1 MRYRS
6 NYSLSPEGATG
17 GWRALRSLLPYL
29 WPREAPSLRARVV
42 LAMVMLFA
50 ARAASVYIPVFYAR
64 AVDELAPDDIGLI
77 AVPVALILA
86 YGAARVLSLAFN
98 EARDAI
104 FVNVAERAIRTI
116 ALEVFRHLHALSLRF
131 HLGRQTGRLSQA
143 LDRGTRAISL
153 LLRFSLF
160 SIIPTAVELVLVF
173 VILWNMLDAVI
184 ALTTMATVVL
194 YIAYTLV
201 VTEWRIKF
209 RRRMNEE
216 EGQASNKSIDSLLNF
231 ETVKYFGNEAHE
243 ARRLDEALQ
252 GYERAAV
259 MNQVSLSL
267 LNVGQAAIIAVGL
280 TAVMLLSA
288 WGIVAGTMTIGGFV
302 LANTY
307 LMQLYQPLNVFGFIY
322 REIKQALIDIE
333 EMFGLLDESDEI
345 ADTPEARDL
354 VVEGGRIEFD
364 DVAFGYDARRPI
376 LEEVSFTIPAGC
388 TLAIVGPSGGG
399 KSTVSRLLF
408 RFYEVDGGA
417 VRIDGQDV
425 RAITKSSLR
434 AAIGIVPQDTVL
446 FNDTIYYNIAYG
458 RPDATPAEVE
468 RAARLARIHDFIV
481 STPDGYQTVVGERG
495 LKLSGG
501 EKQRVSIAR
510 TVLKDPRSSSSTRR
524 LQPSIPRPSAR
535 FSRTCGS
542 SRAGARRSA
551 SRTDCRRSSTPTR
564 SSSSTQGASSSGVGT
579 TSSSRSTARTPTCG
593 AASRRPTAAAWPPAR
608 PRTRRCSRRD
618 GERANAATFRRPRS
632 RGRRRVPR
640 ESSPGLL
647 QSSRIGYE
655 PSSSCVSGPT
665 SAGENTHTMRMS
677 VPASMRCGSCRSRAY
692 IVPGRSR
699 CAVPVAR
706 SVSTPSPSMTR
717 LASTWFLYCMVCDEP
732 AATVV

>member
-1 MRYRS
+1 MTDTEAGPADRTAAGGRRGARTPDGTPMRR
-6 NYSLSPEGATG
+6 LSGFPGSGEGATG
-17 GWRALRSLLPYL
+17 GWRVLRSVLPYL
-29 WPREAPSLRARVV
+29 WPRGAPSLRVRVV
-42 LAMVMLFA
+42 LAMAALFA
-50 ARAASVYIPVFYAR
+50 ARVASVYIPVFYAR
-64 AVDELAPDDIGLI
+64 AVDALSLDDAGLI
-77 AVPVALILA
+77 AVPFALVFA
-86 YGAARVLSLAFN
+86 YGAARILSLAFN

-143 LDRGTRAISL
+143 ISRGTRAISL

-160 SIIPTAVELVLVF
+160 SIFPTAIELVLVF
-173 VILWNMLDAVI
+173 VILWNMLDAAI

-194 YIAYTLV
+194 YVVYTLV

-216 EGQASNKSIDSLLNF
+216 EGRASNKSIDSLLNF
-231 ETVKYFGNEAHE
+231 ETVKYFGNEGHE
-243 ARRLDEALQ
+243 ERRLDDALQ

-267 LNVGQAAIIAVGL
+267 LNIGQAAIIAAGL

-288 WGIVAGTMTIGGFV
+288 YGIVAGTMTIGGFV

-307 LMQLYQPLNVFGFIY
+307 LMQLYQPLNIFGFIY

-333 EMFGLLDESDEI
+333 EMFDLLDESDEVPD
-345 ADTPEARDL
+345 APEAGSL
-354 VVEGGRIEFD
+354 VVDGGRIEFD
-364 DVAFGYDARRPI
+364 GVAFGYDSRRPL
-376 LEEVSFTIPAGC
+376 LEDVSFAIPAGR
-388 TLAIVGPSGGG
+388 TLAIVGPSGAG

-408 RFYEVDGGA
+408 RFYDVDGGA

-425 RAITKSSLR
+425 REVTRSSLR

-501 EKQRVSIAR
+501 EKQRVAIAR
-510 TVLKDPRSSSSTRR
+510 TVLKN
-524 LQPSIPRPSAR
+524 PSILILDEATSALD
-535 FSRTCGS
+535 SET
-542 SRAGARRSA
+542 
-551 SRTDCRRSSTPTR
+551 
-564 SSSSTQGASSSGVGT
+564 
-579 TSSSRSTARTPTCG
+579 
-593 AASRRPTAAAWPPAR
+593 
-608 PRTRRCSRRD
+608 
-618 GERANAATFRRPRS
+618 EREIQQNLRELS
-632 RGRRRVPR
+632 RGRTTLSIAHRLSTIVDAHEILVLEAGHIVERGRHHELVALDGRYADMWRRQQ
-640 ESSPGLL
+640 ESDD
-647 QSSRIGYE
+647 
-655 PSSSCVSGPT
+655 
-665 SAGENTHTMRMS
+665 
-677 VPASMRCGSCRSRAY
+677 
-692 IVPGRSR
+692 
-699 CAVPVAR
+699 
-706 SVSTPSPSMTR
+706 TPP
-717 LASTWFLYCMVCDEP
+717 LE
-732 AATVV
+732 AATEGRMP

>member
-1 MRYRS
+1 MKYRS
-6 NYSLSPEGATG
+6 NYALSPEAATG

-29 WPREAPSLRARVV
+29 WPRGEPSLRTRVV
-42 LAMVMLFA
+42 LAMLMLLA
-50 ARAASVYIPVFYAR
+50 ARAVSVYIPVFYAR
-64 AVDELAPDDIGLI
+64 AVDVLSPDDIGLI

-86 YGAARVLSLAFN
+86 YGGARVLSLAFN

-116 ALEVFRHLHALSLRF
+116 ALRVFRHLHALSLRF

-288 WGIVAGTMTIGGFV
+288 YGIVAGTMTIGGFV

-333 EMFGLLDESDEI
+333 EMFVLLDESDEI
-345 ADTPEARDL
+345 ADAPGARDL
-354 VVEGGRIEFD
+354 AVDGGRIEFD
-364 DVAFGYDARRPI
+364 GVAFGYDSRRP
-376 LEEVSFTIPAGC
+376 LLKDVSFTIPAGGS
-388 TLAIVGPSGGG
+388 LAIVGPSGAG

-458 RPDATPAEVE
+458 RPNATPAEVE

-510 TVLKDPRSSSSTRR
+510 TVLKDP
-524 LQPSIPRPSAR
+524 SILVLDEATSALD
-535 FSRTCGS
+535 
-542 SRAGARRSA
+542 SA
-551 SRTDCRRSSTPTR
+551 T
-564 SSSSTQGASSSGVGT
+564 
-579 TSSSRSTARTPTCG
+579 
-593 AASRRPTAAAWPPAR
+593 
-608 PRTRRCSRRD
+608 
-618 GERANAATFRRPRS
+618 EREIQQNLRELA
-632 RGRRRVPR
+632 RGRTTLSIAHRLSTIVDAREILVLDAGRIVERGRHDELIALDGTYADMWRRQQ
-640 ESSPGLL
+640 ESNGGGATP
-647 QSSRIGYE
+647 E
-655 PSSSCVSGPT
+655 P
-665 SAGENTHTMRMS
+665 AGETGVT
-677 VPASMRCGSCRSRAY
+677 A
-692 IVPGRSR
+692 
-699 CAVPVAR
+699 
-706 SVSTPSPSMTR
+706 
-717 LASTWFLYCMVCDEP
+717 
-732 AATVV
+732 

>member
-6 NYSLSPEGATG
+6 NYSVSDPGATG

-29 WPREAPSLRARVV
+29 WPRGEPSLRLRVV
-42 LAMVMLFA
+42 LAMAMLVA

-64 AVDELAPDDIGLI
+64 AVDALSPDDIDLI
-77 AVPVALILA
+77 ALPIALILA
-86 YGAARVLSLAFN
+86 YGAARILSLAFN

-160 SIIPTAVELVLVF
+160 SIIPTAIELVLVF

-184 ALTTMATVVL
+184 ALTTMVTVVL
-194 YIAYTLV
+194 YIAYTV
-201 VTEWRIKF
+201 MVTEWRIKF
-209 RRRMNEE
+209 RRRMNEQ
-216 EGQASNKSIDSLLNF
+216 EGRASSKSIDSLLNF

-243 ARRLDEALQ
+243 ARRLDEALRE
-252 GYERAAV
+252 YERAAV

-288 WGIVAGTMTIGGFV
+288 YGIVAGTMTIGGFV

-345 ADTPEARDL
+345 ADPPGARDL
-354 VVEGGRIEFD
+354 VVDGGRIEFD
-364 DVAFGYDARRPI
+364 RVAFGYDPRRPL
-376 LEEVSFTIPAGC
+376 LEDVSFTVPAGC
-388 TLAIVGPSGGG
+388 TLAIVGPSGAG

-408 RFYEVDGGA
+408 RFYDVDGGA

-425 RAITKSSLR
+425 REVVKSSLR

-458 RPDATPAEVE
+458 RPEATPAEIE

-481 STPDGYQTVVGERG
+481 TTPDGYQTVVGERG

-501 EKQRVSIAR
+501 EKQRVAIAR
-510 TVLKDPRSSSSTRR
+510 TVLKN
-524 LQPSIPRPSAR
+524 PSILVLDEATSALDSATER
-535 FSRTCGS
+535 EIQHNLRELARGRTTLS
-542 SRAGARRSA
+542 IAHRLSTIVDAHEILVLDAGRIVERGRHDALLALDGRYADMWRRQQESEGGDA
-551 SRTDCRRSSTPTR
+551 MAP
-564 SSSSTQGASSSGVGT
+564 
-579 TSSSRSTARTPTCG
+579 G
-593 AASRRPTAAAWPPAR
+593 AA
-608 PRTRRCSRRD
+608 
-618 GERANAATFRRPRS
+618 GEEV
-632 RGRRRVPR
+632 RV
-640 ESSPGLL
+640 
-647 QSSRIGYE
+647 
-655 PSSSCVSGPT
+655 T
-665 SAGENTHTMRMS
+665 S
-677 VPASMRCGSCRSRAY
+677 
-692 IVPGRSR
+692 
-699 CAVPVAR
+699 
-706 SVSTPSPSMTR
+706 
-717 LASTWFLYCMVCDEP
+717 
-732 AATVV
+732 

>member
-131 HLGRQTGRLSQA
+131 HLGRQTGRLAQA
-143 LDRGTRAISL
+143 IDRGTRAISL

-216 EGQASNKSIDSLLNF
+216 EGQASTKSIDSLLNF

-243 ARRLDEALQ
+243 ARRLDEALHE
-252 GYERAAV
+252 YERAAV
-259 MNQVSLSL
+259 MNQVSLSM

-288 WGIVAGTMTIGGFV
+288 YGIVAGTMTIGGFV

-345 ADTPEARDL
+345 ADAPEARDL
-354 VVEGGRIEFD
+354 VVDGGRIEFD
-364 DVAFGYDARRPI
+364 GVAFGYDPRRPL
-376 LEEVSFTIPAGC
+376 LEDVSFTVPAGR
-388 TLAIVGPSGGG
+388 TLAIVGPSGAG

-408 RFYEVDGGA
+408 RFYDVDGGA

-425 RAITKSSLR
+425 RAVVKSSLR

-510 TVLKDPRSSSSTRR
+510 TVLKDPSILVLDEATSALDSATEREIQQNLRELARGRTTLSIAHRLSTIVDAHEILVLGAGRIVERGRHDELVALDGTYADMWRR
-524 LQPSIPRPSAR
+524 QQE
-535 FSRTCGS
+535 TNG
-542 SRAGARRSA
+542 
-551 SRTDCRRSSTPTR
+551 
-564 SSSSTQGASSSGVGT
+564 SGVAAGT
-579 TSSSRSTARTPTCG
+579 TANEAVQPT
-593 AASRRPTAAAWPPAR
+593 
-608 PRTRRCSRRD
+608 
-618 GERANAATFRRPRS
+618 
-632 RGRRRVPR
+632 
-640 ESSPGLL
+640 
-647 QSSRIGYE
+647 
-655 PSSSCVSGPT
+655 
-665 SAGENTHTMRMS
+665 
-677 VPASMRCGSCRSRAY
+677 
-692 IVPGRSR
+692 
-699 CAVPVAR
+699 
-706 SVSTPSPSMTR
+706 
-717 LASTWFLYCMVCDEP
+717 
-732 AATVV
+732 

>member
-6 NYSLSPEGATG
+6 RFPAAEEGATG
-17 GWRALRSLLPYL
+17 GWRPLRSLLPYL
-29 WPREAPSLRARVV
+29 WPSGAPSLRLRVV
-42 LAMVMLFA
+42 LAMAMLLA
-50 ARAASVYIPVFYAR
+50 ARVASVYIPLFYAR
-64 AVDELAPDDIGLI
+64 AVDALSLDDVGLI
-77 AVPVALILA
+77 AVPFALVFA
-86 YGAARVLSLAFN
+86 YGAARILSLAFN

-173 VILWNMLDAVI
+173 VILWNMLGAAI

-194 YIAYTLV
+194 YIVYTLV

-216 EGQASNKSIDSLLNF
+216 EGRASTKSIDSLLNF

-333 EMFGLLDESDEI
+333 EMFGLLRESDEI
-345 ADTPEARDL
+345 AEASDARDL
-354 VVEGGRIEFD
+354 IVDGGRIEFD
-364 DVAFGYDARRPI
+364 GVAFGYDPRRPI
-376 LEEVSFTIPAGC
+376 LEDVSFTVPAD
-388 TLAIVGPSGGG
+388 APWRSW
-399 KSTVSRLLF
+399 
-408 RFYEVDGGA
+408 A
-417 VRIDGQDV
+417 
-425 RAITKSSLR
+425 
-434 AAIGIVPQDTVL
+434 
-446 FNDTIYYNIAYG
+446 
-458 RPDATPAEVE
+458 RPAP
-468 RAARLARIHDFIV
+468 
-481 STPDGYQTVVGERG
+481 G
-495 LKLSGG
+495 
-501 EKQRVSIAR
+501 
-510 TVLKDPRSSSSTRR
+510 
-524 LQPSIPRPSAR
+524 
-535 FSRTCGS
+535 
-542 SRAGARRSA
+542 
-551 SRTDCRRSSTPTR
+551 
-564 SSSSTQGASSSGVGT
+564 
-579 TSSSRSTARTPTCG
+579 
-593 AASRRPTAAAWPPAR
+593 SRR
-608 PRTRRCSRRD
+608 
-618 GERANAATFRRPRS
+618 
-632 RGRRRVPR
+632 
-640 ESSPGLL
+640 
-647 QSSRIGYE
+647 
-655 PSSSCVSGPT
+655 
-665 SAGENTHTMRMS
+665 
-677 VPASMRCGSCRSRAY
+677 
-692 IVPGRSR
+692 
-699 CAVPVAR
+699 
-706 SVSTPSPSMTR
+706 
-717 LASTWFLYCMVCDEP
+717 
-732 AATVV
+732 

>member
-6 NYSLSPEGATG
+6 RFPAAEEGATG
-17 GWRALRSLLPYL
+17 GWRPLRSLLPYL
-29 WPREAPSLRARVV
+29 WPSGAPSLRLRVV
-42 LAMVMLFA
+42 LAMTMLLA
-50 ARAASVYIPVFYAR
+50 ARVASVYIPLFYAR
-64 AVDELAPDDIGLI
+64 AVDALSLDDVGLI
-77 AVPVALILA
+77 AVPFALVFA
-86 YGAARVLSLAFN
+86 YGAARILSLTFN

-160 SIIPTAVELVLVF
+160 SIIPTAIELVLVF
-173 VILWNMLDAVI
+173 VILWNMLDAAI
-184 ALTTMATVVL
+184 ALTTMGTVVL

-216 EGQASNKSIDSLLNF
+216 EGRASTKSIDSLLNF

-243 ARRLDEALQ
+243 AGRLDEALQ

-333 EMFGLLDESDEI
+333 EMFRLLRESDEI
-345 ADTPEARDL
+345 GEAPDARDL
-354 VVEGGRIEFD
+354 IVDGGRIEFD
-364 DVAFGYDARRPI
+364 GVAFGYDPRRPI
-376 LEEVSFTIPAGC
+376 LEDVSFTVPAGR
-388 TLAIVGPSGGG
+388 TLAIVGPSGAG

-425 RAITKSSLR
+425 RQVTKSSLR

-458 RPDATPAEVE
+458 RPGATPAEIE

-481 STPDGYQTVVGERG
+481 STPDGYQTMVGERG

-501 EKQRVSIAR
+501 EKQRVAIAR
-510 TVLKDPRSSSSTRR
+510 TVLKN
-524 LQPSIPRPSAR
+524 PSILVLDEATSALDSATER
-535 FSRTCGS
+535 EIQHNLRELSRGRTTLSIAHRLSTIVDAHEILVLDAGS
-542 SRAGARRSA
+542 VVERGRHDELVARDGRYADMWRRQQESNGNGDAALAAA
-551 SRTDCRRSSTPTR
+551 SE
-564 SSSSTQGASSSGVGT
+564 A
-579 TSSSRSTARTPTCG
+579 G
-593 AASRRPTAAAWPPAR
+593 AAS
-608 PRTRRCSRRD
+608 
-618 GERANAATFRRPRS
+618 
-632 RGRRRVPR
+632 
-640 ESSPGLL
+640 
-647 QSSRIGYE
+647 
-655 PSSSCVSGPT
+655 
-665 SAGENTHTMRMS
+665 
-677 VPASMRCGSCRSRAY
+677 
-692 IVPGRSR
+692 
-699 CAVPVAR
+699 
-706 SVSTPSPSMTR
+706 
-717 LASTWFLYCMVCDEP
+717 
-732 AATVV
+732 

>member
-1 MRYRS
+1 MAGVRRAAARKTPDTIPMRYRS
-6 NYSLSPEGATG
+6 NFAVSDAGATG

-29 WPREAPSLRARVV
+29 WPRRAPALRLRVV
-42 LAMVMLFA
+42 LAMAMLLA
-50 ARAASVYIPVFYAR
+50 ARVTAVYIPVFYAQ
-64 AVDELAPDDIGLI
+64 AVDALSPDDIGLI
-77 AVPVALILA
+77 ALPIALILA

-160 SIIPTAVELVLVF
+160 SIIPTAIELVLVF

-184 ALTTMATVVL
+184 ALTTMVTVVL
-194 YIAYTLV
+194 YIAYTV
-201 VTEWRIKF
+201 MVTEWRIKF
-209 RRRMNEE
+209 RRRMNEQ
-216 EGQASNKSIDSLLNF
+216 EGRASSKSIDSLLNF

-243 ARRLDEALQ
+243 ARRLDEALRE
-252 GYERAAV
+252 YERAAV

-288 WGIVAGTMTIGGFV
+288 FGIVAGTMTIGGFV

-345 ADTPEARDL
+345 ADAPQARDL
-354 VVEGGRIEFD
+354 VVDGGRIEFD
-364 DVAFGYDARRPI
+364 RVAFGYDPRRPL
-376 LEEVSFTIPAGC
+376 LEDVSFTVPAGR
-388 TLAIVGPSGGG
+388 TLAIVGPSGAG

-408 RFYEVDGGA
+408 RFYDVDGGA

-425 RAITKSSLR
+425 RDVLKSSLR

-458 RPDATPAEVE
+458 RPDATPAEIE

-501 EKQRVSIAR
+501 EKQRVAIAR
-510 TVLKDPRSSSSTRR
+510 TVLKN
-524 LQPSIPRPSAR
+524 PSILVLDEATSALDSATER
-535 FSRTCGS
+535 EIQHNLRELARGRTTLS
-542 SRAGARRSA
+542 IAHRLSTIVDAHEILVLDAGRIVERGRHDALLALDGRYAEMWRRQQESEGG
-551 SRTDCRRSSTPTR
+551 D
-564 SSSSTQGASSSGVGT
+564 
-579 TSSSRSTARTPTCG
+579 
-593 AASRRPTAAAWPPAR
+593 AAAL
-608 PRTRRCSRRD
+608 D
-618 GERANAATFRRPRS
+618 
-632 RGRRRVPR
+632 V
-640 ESSPGLL
+640 
-647 QSSRIGYE
+647 
-655 PSSSCVSGPT
+655 
-665 SAGENTHTMRMS
+665 AGEAK
-677 VPASMRCGSCRSRAY
+677 V
-692 IVPGRSR
+692 
-699 CAVPVAR
+699 
-706 SVSTPSPSMTR
+706 
-717 LASTWFLYCMVCDEP
+717 
-732 AATVV
+732 TV

>member
-1 MRYRS
+1 MKYRS
-6 NYSLSPEGATG
+6 NHAVSRESATG
-17 GWRALRSLLPYL
+17 GWGALPSLLPYL
-29 WPREAPSLRARVV
+29 WPRGAPSLRVRVV
-42 LAMVMLFA
+42 LAMAMLLA
-50 ARAASVYIPVFYAR
+50 ARGVSVYIPVFYAR
-64 AVDELAPDDIGLI
+64 AVDVLSPDDIGLI

-116 ALEVFRHLHALSLRF
+116 ALQVFRHLHALSLRF

-288 WGIVAGTMTIGGFV
+288 YGIVAGTMTIGGFV

-345 ADTPEARDL
+345 ADAPAARDL
-354 VVEGGRIEFD
+354 AVDGGRIEFD
-364 DVAFGYDARRPI
+364 GVAFGYDPRRPL
-376 LEEVSFTIPAGC
+376 LEDVSFTVPAGS
-388 TLAIVGPSGGG
+388 TLAIVGPSGAG

-458 RPDATPAEVE
+458 RPEATPAQVE

-481 STPDGYQTVVGERG
+481 STPDGYRTVVGERG

-510 TVLKDPRSSSSTRR
+510 TVLKDPSILVLDEATSALDSATEREIQQNLRELARGRTTLSIAHRLSTIVDAQEILVLDAGRIAERGRHDELIALDGTYADMWRR
-524 LQPSIPRPSAR
+524 QQESNGGVAPTGAAANEAAQPS
-535 FSRTCGS
+535 
-542 SRAGARRSA
+542 
-551 SRTDCRRSSTPTR
+551 
-564 SSSSTQGASSSGVGT
+564 
-579 TSSSRSTARTPTCG
+579 
-593 AASRRPTAAAWPPAR
+593 
-608 PRTRRCSRRD
+608 
-618 GERANAATFRRPRS
+618 
-632 RGRRRVPR
+632 
-640 ESSPGLL
+640 
-647 QSSRIGYE
+647 
-655 PSSSCVSGPT
+655 
-665 SAGENTHTMRMS
+665 
-677 VPASMRCGSCRSRAY
+677 
-692 IVPGRSR
+692 
-699 CAVPVAR
+699 
-706 SVSTPSPSMTR
+706 
-717 LASTWFLYCMVCDEP
+717 
-732 AATVV
+732 

>member
-6 NYSLSPEGATG
+6 RFPATEEGATG
-17 GWRALRSLLPYL
+17 GWRPLRSLLPYL
-29 WPREAPSLRARVV
+29 WPSGAPSLRLRVV
-42 LAMVMLFA
+42 LAMAMLLA
-50 ARAASVYIPVFYAR
+50 ARVASVYIPLFYAR
-64 AVDELAPDDIGLI
+64 AVDALSLDDVGLI
-77 AVPVALILA
+77 AVPFALVFA
-86 YGAARVLSLAFN
+86 YGAARILSLAFN

-160 SIIPTAVELVLVF
+160 SIIPTVIELVLVF
-173 VILWNMLDAVI
+173 VILWNMLDAAI

-194 YIAYTLV
+194 YIVYTLV

-216 EGQASNKSIDSLLNF
+216 EGRASTKSIDSLLNF

-243 ARRLDEALQ
+243 ARRLDEAFQ

-288 WGIVAGTMTIGGFV
+288 FGIVAGTLTIGGFV

-307 LMQLYQPLNVFGFIY
+307 LMQLYQPLNIFGFIY

-333 EMFGLLDESDEI
+333 EMFGLLRESDEI
-345 ADTPEARDL
+345 GDAPDARDL
-354 VVEGGRIEFD
+354 IVDGGRIEFD
-364 DVAFGYDARRPI
+364 GVAFGYDPRRPI
-376 LEEVSFTIPAGC
+376 LEDVSFTVPAGR
-388 TLAIVGPSGGG
+388 TLAIVGPSGAG

-425 RAITKSSLR
+425 RQITKSSLR

-458 RPDATPAEVE
+458 RPGATPAEIE

-481 STPDGYQTVVGERG
+481 STPDGYQTMVGERG

-501 EKQRVSIAR
+501 EKQRVAIAR
-510 TVLKDPRSSSSTRR
+510 TVLKN
-524 LQPSIPRPSAR
+524 PSILVLDEATSALDSATER
-535 FSRTCGS
+535 EIQNNLRELARGRTTLSIAHRLSTIVDAHEILVLDAGS
-542 SRAGARRSA
+542 IVERGRHDELVA
-551 SRTDCRRSSTPTR
+551 
-564 SSSSTQGASSSGVGT
+564 
-579 TSSSRSTARTPTCG
+579 
-593 AASRRPTAAAWPPAR
+593 
-608 PRTRRCSRRD
+608 RD
-618 GERANAATFRRPRS
+618 GRYADMWRRQQESNGGNAMPD
-632 RGRRRVPR
+632 
-640 ESSPGLL
+640 E
-647 QSSRIGYE
+647 
-655 PSSSCVSGPT
+655 
-665 SAGENTHTMRMS
+665 AG
-677 VPASMRCGSCRSRAY
+677 
-692 IVPGRSR
+692 
-699 CAVPVAR
+699 VPV
-706 SVSTPSPSMTR
+706 
-717 LASTWFLYCMVCDEP
+717 
-732 AATVV
+732 

>member
-1 MRYRS
+1 MRPISRF
-6 NYSLSPEGATG
+6 PVPEEGATG
-17 GWRALRSLLPYL
+17 GWHALRSLLPYL
-29 WPREAPSLRARVV
+29 WPREAPSLRLRVV
-42 LAMVMLFA
+42 LAMAMLFA
-50 ARAASVYIPVFYAR
+50 ARVVSVYIPVFYAQ
-64 AVDELAPDDIGLI
+64 AVDALSPDDIGLI
-77 AVPVALILA
+77 AVPLALILA

-143 LDRGTRAISL
+143 LDRGTRAVSL

-160 SIIPTAVELVLVF
+160 SIIPTAIELVLVF
-173 VILWNMLDAVI
+173 VILWNMLDAAI

-209 RRRMNEE
+209 RRRMNEQ
-216 EGQASNKSIDSLLNF
+216 EGRASNKSIDSLLNF
-231 ETVKYFGNEAHE
+231 ETVKYFGNETHE

-252 GYERAAV
+252 EYESAAV
-259 MNQVSLSL
+259 MNQVSLSM

-288 WGIVAGTMTIGGFV
+288 YGIVAGTMTIGGFV

-345 ADTPEARDL
+345 AEAPDAREL
-354 VVEGGRIEFD
+354 VVDGGRIEFD
-364 DVAFGYDARRPI
+364 GAGFGYDARRP
-376 LEEVSFTIPAGC
+376 LLQDVSFTIPAGQ
-388 TLAIVGPSGGG
+388 TLAIVGPSGAG

-408 RFYEVDGGA
+408 RFYDVDAGA

-425 RAITKSSLR
+425 REVTKPSLR

-501 EKQRVSIAR
+501 EKQRVAIAR
-510 TVLKDPRSSSSTRR
+510 TVLKN
-524 LQPSIPRPSAR
+524 PSILVLDEATSALD
-535 FSRTCGS
+535 
-542 SRAGARRSA
+542 SA
-551 SRTDCRRSSTPTR
+551 T
-564 SSSSTQGASSSGVGT
+564 
-579 TSSSRSTARTPTCG
+579 
-593 AASRRPTAAAWPPAR
+593 
-608 PRTRRCSRRD
+608 
-618 GERANAATFRRPRS
+618 EREIQQNLRELS
-632 RGRRRVPR
+632 RGRTTLSIAHRLSTIVDADEILVLDAGRIVERGRHDELLALDGTYADMWRRQQ
-640 ESSPGLL
+640 ESNGVAAYATPG
-647 QSSRIGYE
+647 E
-655 PSSSCVSGPT
+655 
-665 SAGENTHTMRMS
+665 A
-677 VPASMRCGSCRSRAY
+677 PAS
-692 IVPGRSR
+692 
-699 CAVPVAR
+699 
-706 SVSTPSPSMTR
+706 
-717 LASTWFLYCMVCDEP
+717 
-732 AATVV
+732 

>member
-6 NYSLSPEGATG
+6 NFAVSEPGATG

-29 WPREAPSLRARVV
+29 WPSGAPALRLRVV
-42 LAMVMLFA
+42 LAMAMLLA
-50 ARAASVYIPVFYAR
+50 ARVTAVYIPVFYAQ
-64 AVDELAPDDIGLI
+64 AVDALSPDDIGLI
-77 AVPVALILA
+77 ALPLALILA

-160 SIIPTAVELVLVF
+160 SIIPTAIELVLVF

-184 ALTTMATVVL
+184 ALTTMVTVVL
-194 YIAYTLV
+194 YIAYTV
-201 VTEWRIKF
+201 MVTEWRIKF
-209 RRRMNEE
+209 RRRMNEQ
-216 EGQASNKSIDSLLNF
+216 EGRASSKSIDSLLNF
-231 ETVKYFGNEAHE
+231 ETVKYFGNEGHE
-243 ARRLDEALQ
+243 ARRLDEALRE
-252 GYERAAV
+252 YERAAV

-288 WGIVAGTMTIGGFV
+288 YGIVAGTMTIGGFV

-345 ADTPEARDL
+345 ADPPQARDL
-354 VVEGGRIEFD
+354 VVDGGRIEFD
-364 DVAFGYDARRPI
+364 RVAFGYDPRRPL
-376 LEEVSFTIPAGC
+376 LEDVSFAVPAGR
-388 TLAIVGPSGGG
+388 TLAIVGPSGAG

-408 RFYEVDGGA
+408 RFYDVDGGA

-425 RAITKSSLR
+425 RDVVKSSLR

-458 RPDATPAEVE
+458 RPDATPAEIE

-481 STPDGYQTVVGERG
+481 TTPDGYQTVVGERG

-501 EKQRVSIAR
+501 EKQRVAIAR
-510 TVLKDPRSSSSTRR
+510 TVLKN
-524 LQPSIPRPSAR
+524 PSILVLDEATSALD
-535 FSRTCGS
+535 
-542 SRAGARRSA
+542 SA
-551 SRTDCRRSSTPTR
+551 T
-564 SSSSTQGASSSGVGT
+564 
-579 TSSSRSTARTPTCG
+579 
-593 AASRRPTAAAWPPAR
+593 
-608 PRTRRCSRRD
+608 
-618 GERANAATFRRPRS
+618 EREIQHNLRELA
-632 RGRRRVPR
+632 RGRTTLSIAHRLSTIVDAHEILVLDAGRIVERGRHDALLALDGRYAEMWRRQQ
-640 ESSPGLL
+640 ESEGDDVVVA
-647 QSSRIGYE
+647 G
-655 PSSSCVSGPT
+655 
-665 SAGENTHTMRMS
+665 SAGEE
-677 VPASMRCGSCRSRAY
+677 ARAT
-692 IVPGRSR
+692 S
-699 CAVPVAR
+699 
-706 SVSTPSPSMTR
+706 
-717 LASTWFLYCMVCDEP
+717 
-732 AATVV
+732 